1 MWTSYDRQLYHR
13 KKTEK
18 CANFTQLPLRYNYR
32 ATYGIAV
39 WRIASLTMARRA
51 HDLHRALD
59 VNGNLTRM
67 RNRAIVHAR
76 VCVIHMCAYMAPHC
90 ECAWC
95 GRRDADYA
103 AHMRLRSVLSR
114 MSLLWRAV

>member
-1 MWTSYDRQLYHR
+1 MSLQKHTVGKTVSVRTR
-13 KKTEK
+13 K
-18 CANFTQLPLRYNYR
+18 PSPNYR
-32 ATYGIAV
+32 AALRRACCIAI
-39 WRIASLTMARRA
+39 WRIAPLTMARRA

-59 VNGNLTRM
+59 VNGNWTRM
-67 RNRAIVHAR
+67 RNRAIVYAR
-76 VCVIHMCAYMAPHC
+76 VCVIRMCAYMAPHC
-90 ECAWC
+90 ECVWC